1 MFKRSNKM
9 AALLISAASVI
20 SLVPATGV
28 KADDVI
34 KVDTK
39 EGTIY
44 NAYAHSDGKAY
55 IDGEII
61 DNKDATY
68 YISDGEYTP
77 LDYIDSGDE
86 ISKYEGKTTYLDVDD
101 GDYYIDLDSGTV
113 TEGDIIEDTIDD
125 IAAALREN
133 IKDDTEDRYDE
144 DDANEIRDED
154 NLKLIGN
161 GWYSTTYDSA
171 DEDANGGADKL
182 NVCTDT
188 DGNYIDAD
196 YNLGKI
202 KVKTTGGSVNIENTN
217 DKYDLDSE
225 DDAVYATVKQEKII
239 KQDQDNIYRLV
250 TVTINSSASIEE
262 INGIDLSDI
271 SSESVFDGADT
282 NTVSYRAIQKIS
294 KEAAADKIDGANYAK
309 TVTTY
314 TLSDEDGVEVEG
326 FDIDFT
332 NKVMKYCIL
341 NDNIIAYYS
350 SGNKLYTRAYSL
362 KSSNGY
368 YYTDEGDLSTE
379 DVETDDDGNAAV
391 GGKLFRLDGGYIY
404 QFDGVDDWNKIY
416 KVDGSFNELS
426 IKDKSNFIAWNED
439 DGVYCIVGGTSAKT
453 KMGNKNTDTTAT
465 TTDTTTAATTMKT
478 GWVQATEGTWTYVKE
493 DGTKAN
499 GWLNSNNTWYY
510 LKADGVMATGWIKDG
525 STWYYL
531 KTNGAMA
538 KGWLNDNGKWYYLN
552 ESGAMLSNTTVDGY
566 VLDASGVMVG

>member
-9 AALLISAASVI
+9 AALLIAAASVV

-144 DDANEIRDED
+144 DDAKKIRDED
-154 NLKLIGN
+154 TLKQIG
-161 GWYSTTYDSA
+161 GCWYSTTYISA
-171 DEDANGGADKL
+171 DGDANGGASKL
-182 NVCTDT
+182 NVFTDI
-188 DGNYIDAD
+188 DGNYIDGD

-202 KVKTTGGSVNIENTN
+202 KVKTTDGSVTIKNTN

-225 DDAVYATVKQEKII
+225 DDAVYATVKQEKVI
-239 KQDQDNIYRLV
+239 KQDQDNVYRIV
-250 TVTINSSASIEE
+250 TVTIHSSASIEE
-262 INGIDLSDI
+262 INGVDLSEI
-271 SSESVFDGADT
+271 SSDPVFSGADT
-282 NTVSYRAIQKIS
+282 GTVSYKAIQKIS

-309 TVTTY
+309 NVTTY
-314 TLSDEDGVEVEG
+314 ALSDEYGKAVEG
-326 FDIDFT
+326 LDIDFT
-332 NKVMKYCIL
+332 DKAMKYCIS
-341 NDNIIAYYS
+341 NANGNIIAYYS
-350 SGNKLYTRAYSL
+350 SSNKLYTRAYSL

-368 YYTDEGDLSTE
+368 YYTDEEDLSTE
-379 DVETDDDGNAAV
+379 DVETDDDGNVAV
-391 GGKLFRLDGGYIY
+391 NGNLFRLDGGYIY
-404 QFDGVDDWNKIY
+404 QFDGVDDWKKIY

-426 IKDKSNFIAWNED
+426 IKDKGNFIAWNEE
-439 DGVYCIVGGTSAKT
+439 DGVYCIVGGVSAKT
-453 KMGNKNTDTTAT
+453 KTGNKTTDTTVT
-465 TTDTTTAATTMKT
+465 TNNTNTTTAATTIKA
-478 GWVQATEGTWTYVKE
+478 GWVQATDGTWTYVKE

-510 LKADGVMATGWIKDG
+510 LKADGVMA
-525 STWYYL
+525 
-531 KTNGAMA
+531 

-566 VLDASGVMVG
+566 VLGASGAMI